1 MKNTTD
7 WTNALNELYEAQKS
21 GNIKAADAEEMN
33 NTAGKV
39 IGFMKLQLEY
49 NKLRVQTKN
58 KIAKI
63 DMLETP
69 ADS

>member
-7 WTNALNELYEAQKS
+7 WTNALNELYADQKA
-21 GNIKAADAEEMN
+21 GTVKATDAVEMN

-39 IGFMKLQLEY
+39 IGFLKLQLEY
-49 NKLRVQTKN
+49 NKLRLQTKN

-63 DMLETP
+63 EMLETP
-69 ADS
+69 SE

>member
-7 WTNALNELYEAQKS
+7 WTNALNDLYTAQDEKTIS
-21 GNIKAADAEEMN
+21 PVQAVEMN

-39 IGFMKLQLEY
+39 IGFLKLQLEY
-49 NKLRVQTKN
+49 NKLRLQTKG

-63 DMLETP
+63 AMLETP
-69 ADS
+69 PE